1 MTDKP
6 PLPDNGWR
14 SGRDPIQRWLRI
26 LASVICLVVFA
37 WLALDPSRRDWPT
50 LTISLGALLVLLG
63 YEAIVRLPYLGRS
76 DNPTSPSTPPQPDYY
91 YQQQQQQQQYPY
103 TPPTGVEERP
113 DNVIVSGDNPEV
125 NN

>member
-1 MTDKP
+1 MSMKP

-26 LASVICLVVFA
+26 IASVICLIVFA

-76 DNPTSPSTPPQPDYY
+76 DNPTTPQQQAPPPDYY
-91 YQQQQQQQQYPY
+91 LQQQQQQQQYPY
-103 TPPTGVEERP
+103 QPPNEERP
-113 DNVIVSGDNPEV
+113 DNIIVSGDDNTPEV
-125 NN
+125 

>member
-1 MTDKP
+1 MIKKP
-6 PLPDNGWR
+6 SDGNGWR
-14 SGRDPIQRWLRI
+14 AGRDPIQRWLRI
-26 LASVICLVVFA
+26 IASVVCLIVFA

-50 LTISLGALLVLLG
+50 LTIALGALLVLLG

-76 DNPTSPSTPPQPDYY
+76 DNPSTPPAPPPDYY
-91 YQQQQQQQQYPY
+91 QQQQYPY
-103 TPPTGVEERP
+103 TPSVSGGEDRP

>member
-1 MTDKP
+1 MTKKP

-26 LASVICLVVFA
+26 IASVICLVVFA

-63 YEAIVRLPYLGRS
+63 YEAIVRLPYLGRP
-76 DNPTSPSTPPQPDYY
+76 DNPTTPSQPVYPPYQQYQSPPDY
-91 YQQQQQQQQYPY
+91 QYP
-103 TPPTGVEERP
+103 PVDPMVRP
-113 DNVIVSGDNPEV
+113 DNVIVTGDEAPSEV